1 MAETPQ
7 TLKNHVRFFP
17 PFHFFVA
24 PIMLLNVVYNVI
36 RFYRLQTL
44 GSAWGIVLSLGL
56 LTLAFTARLMALTV
70 QDRVIRLEM
79 RLRLRDVLPPDLQM
93 RVPELTRQ
101 QLVALRFASDA
112 EMAALM
118 REVLAG
124 NVTTNRAIKER
135 VRDWQGDYLRC

>member
-1 MAETPQ
+1 MAQTPQ
-7 TLKNHVRFFP
+7 TLKNHVRLFP

-56 LTLAFTARLMALTV
+56 VMLALTARMMALTV
-70 QDRVIRLEM
+70 QDRIIRLEM
-79 RLRLRDVLPPDLQM
+79 RLRLREILPPDLQM
-93 RVPELTRQ
+93 RVPDLTRE
-101 QLVALRFASDA
+101 QLVAMRFASDA
-112 EMAALM
+112 EMAGLM
-118 REVLAG
+118 RDVLAG
-124 NVTTNRAIKER
+124 NAATTRAIKER

>member
-7 TLKNHVRFFP
+7 TYKNHVRLFP
-17 PFHFFVA
+17 PFHFIAA

-36 RFYRLQTL
+36 RFYRLRTI
-44 GSAWGIVLSLGL
+44 GSAWGIVLSIGL
-56 LTLAFTARLMALTV
+56 LTLAFAARAMALAV

-79 RLRLRDVLPPDLQM
+79 RLRLREILPSELQP
-93 RVPELTRQ
+93 RIPELTRE

-112 EMAALM
+112 EMAALV
-118 REVLAG
+118 RDVLAG
-124 NVTTNRAIKER
+124 TATTNRAIKER